1 MSVRPLRAALALV
14 VASAMAATT
23 GSPASGQ
30 APVFGPPAAS
40 ARLPGTPAG
49 RQAQWFVGAVA
60 HVPLP
65 IAEIKAHFDSTF
77 LAAVPPD
84 QLNATL
90 HGVSAVRVG
99 SITAST
105 SEAIVFVVT
114 VNGTVRLS
122 VSLAV
127 DSKGLI
133 SGLLLRPAGASPT
146 APAVPSTWA
155 GVDRMVRSV
164 APQVRLLVASVTAG
178 TCQPVQA
185 IGATTPAP
193 LGSAFK
199 LYVLDALARAI
210 ASGRASWAE
219 KLTVTAKTKSLLGGV
234 LENEPAGTRA
244 TVEQVATDMI
254 SISDNTAAD
263 MLISLV
269 GRAAVE
275 QATKETGMAD
285 PSLDVP
291 FLTTRELLVLKLDDW
306 PKLAQRYLALGPARR
321 LALLTAT
328 VDQVPIGGYT
338 SAWTK
343 PRDINTLEWFAS
355 PTDICRVYASLAA
368 LARQPGLVP
377 ISSVMS
383 LNPGDMS
390 LPSSQWRPV
399 WFKGGSEPG
408 VLTLN
413 YLATTRSGHTYVVS
427 ILAEDPPAPISQT
440 SATLTLIS
448 AAKGAFELA
457 AR

>member
-1 MSVRPLRAALALV
+1 MALALAAAV
-14 VASAMAATT
+14 VGTATGPAGAARPQFSWL
-23 GSPASGQ
+23 SPA
-30 APVFGPPAAS
+30 VTAS
-40 ARLPGTPAG
+40 LPGTPAG
-49 RQAQWFVGAVA
+49 QQARWFVGAVL

-65 IAEIKAHFDSTF
+65 AAEIRAHFDAAF
-77 LAAVPPD
+77 LAAVPPA

-90 HGVSAVRVG
+90 RGVTAVQVG
-99 SITAST
+99 SVTAST
-105 SEAIVFVVT
+105 PDAIVFLVT
-114 VNGTVRLS
+114 VNGATKLT

-127 DSKGLI
+127 DAHGLI
-133 SGLLLRPAGASPT
+133 SGLFLRPAGAPPS
-146 APAVPSTWA
+146 APPVPSTWA

-164 APQVRLLVASVTAG
+164 APQVRLLVASVGGG
-178 TCQPVQA
+178 TCQAVNA

-199 LYVLDALARAI
+199 LYVLDALAEAI
-210 ASGRASWAE
+210 ASGHVSWAQE
-219 KLTVTAKTKSLLGGV
+219 LTITSRTKSLLGGV
-234 LENEPAGTRA
+234 LDNEPDGTR
-244 TVEQVATDMI
+244 VPVKQVASDMI

-269 GRAAVE
+269 GRGAVE
-275 QATKETGMAD
+275 AVTRATGMAD
-285 PSLDVP
+285 PALDVP

-306 PKLAQRYLALGPARR
+306 PKLAQRYLALSPAGR
-321 LALLTAT
+321 LALLTGT
-328 VDQVPIGGYT
+328 VDRVPTAPFT

-355 PTDICRVYASLAA
+355 PTDICHVYASLAA
-368 LARQPGLVP
+368 LARRPELAP
-377 ISSVMS
+377 LASVLS

-390 LPSSQWRPV
+390 LPPAEWRSV

-413 YLATTRSGHTYVVS
+413 YLATTKSGHTYVVS
-427 ILAEDPPAPISQT
+427 VLAANPLAPISQT
-440 SATLTLIS
+440 SAVLALVS